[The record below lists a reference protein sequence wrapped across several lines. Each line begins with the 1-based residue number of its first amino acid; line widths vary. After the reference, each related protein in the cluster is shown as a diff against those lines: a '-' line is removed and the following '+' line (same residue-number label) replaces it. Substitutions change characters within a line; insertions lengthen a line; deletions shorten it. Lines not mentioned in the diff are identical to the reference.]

1 MEFDDSLESHA
12 QPELNLTL
20 AIVRSRV
27 AIKRLPK
34 RCGAC
39 LQAGEISESGKRAIH
54 AARRD
59 RIAEGLHFSYVAVIE
74 EVE

>member
-1 MEFDDSLESHA
+1 MEFNDSLESHA

-20 AIVRSRV
+20 AIEGGRV
-27 AIKRLPK
+27 AAKRLPK
-34 RCGAC
+34 RGGVC

-59 RIAEGLHFSYVAVIE
+59 GIAESLHLSYVAVIE